1 MLHSKTY
8 IVEAFKTLAVSYTEN
23 VSQAPNSSEARLTAP
38 MMEVGPPVVSPA
50 SDDTSDYDH
59 SLQ

>member
-1 MLHSKTY
+1 MTF
-8 IVEAFKTLAVSYTEN
+8 IVEGFQTLAVACTEN
-23 VSQAPNSSEARLTAP
+23 VSQAPNSSRLTAP